1 MGCYLIMILN
11 VSVGD
16 MLNLDLA
23 LQTIDRQVHCIE
35 YCCVAQIKG
44 SIFIFRVTGKQIPSN
59 LVHWSN
65 ADVTA
70 NLKTMLKTQDLN
82 F

>member
-1 MGCYLIMILN
+1 MILN

-23 LQTIDRQVHCIE
+23 LQTADSSLHM
-35 YCCVAQIKG
+35 CCVAQIKG
-44 SIFIFRVTGKQIPSN
+44 SVFIFRVTGKHIPSH

-65 ADVTA
+65 ADVIA
-70 NLKTMLKTQDLN
+70 NLKITLKT
-82 F
+82 